1 MLEGVASLKRACAS
15 AIGIRSNLIPRCS
28 YMKCRLLF
36 LFIAFVLHLPA
47 QEVPSRE
54 RPADHVL
61 DETRKVT
68 PAERKAVETEMELAA
83 TKAGLGI
90 YLVLLNS
97 GAEEPPA
104 DVAQRLAQA
113 WTGNADRVVILT
125 APDISPPLVVAVSGE
140 SLGALPQADAQRL
153 TETAVAAGQRAAPGL
168 TAMLEAARSVV
179 AQVEAFRKTG
189 VVGTLPAPPAVEPAV
204 EPGQPGRHLVAWI
217 AGGSL
222 ACCLVALLLMRKGRR
237 SALIFPAAEFRRRFS
252 APHTGGNDAM
262 VHFGK

>member
-1 MLEGVASLKRACAS
+1 MLEGVASLIPGCAS
-15 AIGIRSNLIPRCS
+15 AIGICFNSVPKCPD
-28 YMKCRLLF
+28 MKCWLLF
-36 LFIAFVLHLPA
+36 PFLAFNLRLPA

-68 PAERKAVETEMELAA
+68 PAERRAVEAEMELAA
-83 TKAGLGI
+83 AKSGVGI

-140 SLGALPQADAQRL
+140 SLGALPQAEVLRL

-189 VVGTLPAPPAVEPAV
+189 VVASRPAPPNAEPETV
-204 EPGQPGRHLVAWI
+204 PGQPGRHLVAWI
-217 AGGSL
+217 ASGSL
-222 ACCLVALLLMRKGRR
+222 VCCLVALLLLRKGRR
-237 SALIFPAAEFRRRFS
+237 SALIFPPVEFRRRFS

>member
-1 MLEGVASLKRACAS
+1 MLEGVASLNPGCAS
-15 AIGIRSNLIPRCS
+15 AIGIRGNLIPKCS
-28 YMKCRLLF
+28 DMKCRLLF
-36 LFIAFVLHLPA
+36 LFIALTLRLPA

-68 PAERKAVETEMELAA
+68 PAERKAVEAEMELAA
-83 TKAGLGI
+83 TTAGLGI
-90 YLVLLNS
+90 YLVLLDS
-97 GAEEPPA
+97 AAEEPPA
-104 DVAQRLAQA
+104 DVAQRLVQA

-140 SLGALPQADAQRL
+140 SLGALPAAEVQRL

-179 AQVEAFRKTG
+179 AQVQEFRKTG
-189 VVGTLPAPPAVEPAV
+189 VVGTRAVLPVAESGAEPA
-204 EPGQPGRHLVAWI
+204 QPGRHLVAWI

-237 SALIFPAAEFRRRFS
+237 SALIFPPVEFRRRFS